1 MEGDRTDMLRGGKAE
16 KVFAQCLE
24 ETIRDAHDIL
34 DIGTSM
40 RFAKELRPYEQLFRK
55 QQYIAAGIGH

>member
-1 MEGDRTDMLRGGKAE
+1 MLRGGKAE
-16 KVFAQCLE
+16 KLFARCLE
-24 ETIRDAHDIL
+24 ETVQNANDIL

-55 QQYIAAGIGH
+55 KQYIAAGIGH